1 MEGKHK
7 HLCIKLLNLIRN
19 VNFDLVICKNT
30 NILGTKRIYDAMMSF
45 PSGHAQLAWFSAAF
59 ACVYIC
65 HRVGT
70 NYSKVWKFWLQ
81 IAICLG
87 ASFVSISRLHDHRH
101 HPLDVLFG
109 AGIGTAFGIVSAQS
123 IKYTTAANVNRPE
136 GPKKEKRPSQMRL
149 IQPEFSYG
157 AVVQHA
163 RVSREVGINPGC

>member
-1 MEGKHK
+1 MKK
-7 HLCIKLLNLIRN
+7 
-19 VNFDLVICKNT
+19 
-30 NILGTKRIYDAMMSF
+30 IYDAMMSF

-70 NYSKVWKFWLQ
+70 NYSKVWKYWLQ

-123 IKYTTAANVNRPE
+123 IKYTTATNVNTPE